1 MSLWWVFDKQLWF
14 NLKRIQARIFIYLF
28 PTDEWTFKHCPFRS
42 IDDTIT
48 IIYGYMGIM
57 GYELQRIP

>member
-14 NLKRIQARIFIYLF
+14 NLKESKRDYLSSY
-28 PTDEWTFKHCPFRS
+28 FRLVIGLLNS
-42 IDDTIT
+42 VPPGPSIT
-48 IIYGYMGIM
+48 ILYGYMGIM